1 MQTLLVFMNFLDFMF
16 FPLAGLLILS
26 IIVEQVI
33 RRVEKWEPYV
43 FPAMA
48 ARKFLWQ
55 QNILVNVVWFLCFF
69 GLTIFAGRAPSEG
82 MGDPNLLWK
91 L

>member
-1 MQTLLVFMNFLDFMF
+1 MQAFIVFMNFLDFFF

-43 FPAMA
+43 LPAMT

-55 QNILVNVVWFLCFF
+55 QNVILNVAWFLCFF
-69 GLTIFAGRAPSEG
+69 GLTIFAGRAPSDG